1 MATFRPGTPD
11 QTEFLDA
18 LIARGLLI
26 PSGVPGV
33 YGRGSAFEA
42 VRVGVDRMIDRTAAP
57 DGAELLR
64 FPPLLPRYQ
73 LEALGYLKNFPH
85 LAGTIFGFD
94 GTELEANEQFE
105 LANEARGLE
114 RIPEAERPGPA
125 ACGVLSRLPGDRR
138 TRAAGGRRLHD
149 RRGRGLR
156 LPSGA
161 VR

>member
-18 LIARGLLI
+18 LIDRGLLI

-42 VRVGVDRMIDRTAAP
+42 VRVGVDRMIDRAAAP
-57 DGAELLR
+57 DGAEILR

-85 LAGTIFGFD
+85 LAGTIFGVRRD
-94 GTELEANEQFE
+94 RARGERAVR
-105 LANEARGLE
+105 ARHEARGLE
-114 RIPEAERPGPA
+114 RVPDA
-125 ACGVLSRLPGDRR
+125 
-138 TRAAGGRRLHD
+138 
-149 RRGRGLR
+149 
-156 LPSGA
+156 
-161 VR
+161 